1 MKKTLL
7 VIGMTLAFN
16 AYADA
21 LPKECTLS
29 DASGMCSNDKAQIYL
44 DKDLKKSAKDY
55 EACEHNLNPT
65 KSYVV
70 AGKNVY
76 EGSIYYTARGN
87 TQKGK
92 FFINASEWKC
102 K

>member
-29 DASGMCSNDKAQIYL
+29 DASGMCSNDKVQIYL
-44 DKDLKKSAKDY
+44 DKDLKKPSKEYD
-55 EACEHNLNPT
+55 ACDHNMSPS
-65 KSYVV
+65 KSYSLG
-70 AGKNVY
+70 GKTVY
-76 EGSIYYTARGN
+76 EGLIFFTARGN
-87 TQKGK
+87 SQPGK